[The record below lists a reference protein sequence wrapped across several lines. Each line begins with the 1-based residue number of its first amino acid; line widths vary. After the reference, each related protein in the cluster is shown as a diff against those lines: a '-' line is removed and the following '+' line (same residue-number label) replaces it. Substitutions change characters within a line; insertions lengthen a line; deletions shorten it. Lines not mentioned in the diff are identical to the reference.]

1 MTIVLKTKKS
11 IVIIIAMIIAIP
23 FCICNA
29 QNINIKDGL
38 IFQASYDGDVTG
50 KEPKSINS
58 FPSAPKTISYRYNSG
73 NQILN
78 DERGNARYK
87 PNGIR
92 KISNLEQ
99 FIIKG
104 FEKSSPISICFW
116 FKINTSN
123 STIKNTQL
131 LEFKINNQSFVLSE
145 FRKNETLSTYTI
157 EKKVDI
163 DTSKIF
169 STVYFPNSSEE
180 WRLLTIL
187 LDKNSNLK
195 FTISNSASQTI
206 ASEQTIQLDT
216 TNIKSTE
223 INLQISQKIIGHL
236 VFIDDMR
243 IYDRILSQDIVKA
256 ISSYDPFELTYPA
269 KYQLAYTYKLLA
281 DQYYLK
287 ESDVTKSTNTDVEV
301 LRTAESFYKKAIEF
315 LVSDLDSSMQ
325 EILKTVD
332 DPILITNQINSL
344 KDIENKIKH
353 SIPYPANYD
362 LLLLDAKYRLYLIK
376 NNYSFWGKDFTDKP
390 LYPVQEYNYFTNI
403 FEKFNKAYVN
413 IDALLKD
420 NREQN
425 DKQEEKEIQAQIAIH
440 KSEIDKIKVDET
452 QYKVGFYDQ
461 QLGSIDS
468 RLKGIEQ
475 QQKQL
480 TRDVK
485 RKEDELKKLDAQ
497 IMSSLAQVVSSQ
509 VIGVP
514 IDPTKD
520 LGSNIKNAGLNYLS
534 STGGQQLTSSLL
546 GSYKDIYDATNTA
559 RQYYEKGKNAID
571 AVKSI
576 SSGNITPDK
585 LLKIGDAVAGSGI
598 ADEKWVSQWN
608 SLKTNYDN
616 LEDKYKKGRELLQKI
631 EATTKKPNLKNV
643 VDFVDWISEKDYMP
657 ENYKKDYEKFKGY
670 RDAAYNS
677 IKNKRYDDIINLG
690 LKIYDDPNLTTE
702 VNSIRE
708 KVKSLKPTFIVIEMI
723 KKKEFQSLRD
733 TMTSLL
739 LSDKV
744 IDFINP
750 QIRNEFLFK
759 TLKKYLLEEPTIDKV
774 FLEDIYVSLINE
786 SPETFLNC
794 FPINVREDLKRLL
807 KVKTDKELVEKLMT
821 FKMSDFV
828 KEVQVNRDT
837 LFINGEPYIMD
848 ISKYLAIDKNLTD
861 AIVRLYHKY
870 PVLLEKLHTST
881 DPLEIYKVF
890 EEILIDKSEKSTS
903 NSQQFYQIAIQQMTS
918 EQQKNIIEE
927 TTKFYIGN
935 GIFQSAT
942 DSSEK
947 GNLID
952 KIPPVVDQNN
962 PNEIA
967 GENTYSGSSQNGD
980 NSAAIRA
987 MAAKALDMAFPGVGT
1002 AANTLLGIADKIFGG
1017 YQIVDQL
1024 RNIYDQKVKLNEEYI
1039 KLLDRYKDNEFN
1051 KQLALYE
1058 TKIANASYD
1067 VMLQEHE
1074 GYSKMVNNIVKNK
1087 EDIRR
1092 KIAGELP
1099 MMFFYAERLR
1109 YYYQRLNKSS
1119 IFWYGSENSL
1129 NKIIFGDKNNLRLA
1143 LDPDIKLYDW
1153 ISTPDI
1159 TSTRED
1165 LFKLFSYWSNLNT
1178 LVTDG
1183 ITGNKLKYGDNISE
1197 ISYKVFDIRSLNPKE
1212 WNDFERWKEYP
1223 NTPISFD
1230 LDLSLPLSASNK
1242 FGFDTTYSSIKT
1254 IQIIPIVFDNKNNPL
1269 NNLIN
1274 VSNLGTSIN
1283 ENGIVEPLGI
1293 RTRSSGDEFLTVDNN
1308 GNLIIPTYYFKN
1320 LKYRWDSPNNDYQPF
1335 NFEGYNLRSNWQLTI
1350 EPKLDANKISNIY
1363 FVAFY
1368 QYTKNYNGENLEN
1381 NKLKY
1386 LYKVTIHNKLN
1397 DDKEI
1402 LNVSLDTFDSTITKE
1417 QLFQVYPKLRERE
1430 KKVNGQDA
1438 VVVEIEPYTS
1448 IRIDANG
1455 HSVANGILINKNSK
1469 ADSDTII
1476 NENPI
1481 PKKKRCFHSRKNIK

>member
-1 MTIVLKTKKS
+1 MPQVLNSKKS
-11 IVIIIAMIIAIP
+11 IAIIIATVMAIP

-29 QNINIKDGL
+29 QNINVKDGL
-38 IFQASYDGDVTG
+38 IFQASYDGDITG
-50 KEPKSINS
+50 KEPKSINL
-58 FPSAPKTISYRYNSG
+58 FPSAPKIISYRYKSG
-73 NQILN
+73 NQILI
-78 DERGNARYK
+78 DETANFRYK

-92 KISNLEQ
+92 KINNLEQ
-99 FIIKG
+99 FVIKG
-104 FEKSSPISICFW
+104 FEKSSPISLCFW
-116 FKINTSN
+116 FRINISN

-131 LEFKINNQSFVLSE
+131 LEFKINSQSFVLTE
-145 FRKNETLSTYTI
+145 VRKSQTLSIYSIAKKANIGTPKLISTI
-157 EKKVDI
+157 
-163 DTSKIF
+163 S
-169 STVYFPNSSEE
+169 FPNSSEE

-187 LDKNSNLK
+187 LDQNSNLK
-195 FTISNSASQTI
+195 FAISNSTSQTI
-206 ASEQTIQLDT
+206 ASEPTIQLDT
-216 TNIKSTE
+216 TNINNTE
-223 INLQISQKIIGHL
+223 INLQFSQKIPGHL
-236 VFIDDMR
+236 VFIDDVR
-243 IYDRILSQDIVKA
+243 IYDGVLSQEIIKA
-256 ISSYDPFELTYPA
+256 ISTYDPFELTYPA

-281 DQYYLK
+281 DQYYIK
-287 ESDVTKSTNTDVEV
+287 ESDVTKSANTDVAV
-301 LRTAESFYKKAIEF
+301 LQTAEKFYKASIDT
-315 LVSDLDSSMQ
+315 LVNGLNLTAEVIDSIKNIDNPVWLKNKLDS
-325 EILKTVD
+325 LA
-332 DPILITNQINSL
+332 
-344 KDIENKIKH
+344 ENKIKN
-353 SIPYPANYD
+353 SIPFSANYD

-376 NNYSFWGKDFTDKP
+376 NNYSFWGKDFNDKP
-390 LYPVQEYNYFTNI
+390 LYPVQEYNYFTNT
-403 FEKFNKAYVN
+403 FEKFNKTYVN

-425 DKQEEKEIQAQIAIH
+425 DEQEEKEIQAQIAIH

-452 QYKVGFYDQ
+452 QYKVGFYNQ
-461 QLGSIDS
+461 QLESIDS

-480 TRDVK
+480 TRDVE
-485 RKEDELKKLDAQ
+485 RKEDELKNLDAQ
-497 IMSSLAQVVSSQ
+497 IMSSLSQVVSSQ
-509 VIGVP
+509 VLGVNVDISKNWSDNFKTIGLKYLEG
-514 IDPTKD
+514 DTK
-520 LGSNIKNAGLNYLS
+520 LS
-534 STGGQQLTSSLL
+534 ASLL
-546 GSYKDIYDATNTA
+546 GSYKDVYDATNTA
-559 RQYYEKGKNAID
+559 RQYYEKGKSTID

-576 SSGNITPDK
+576 SSGSITPDK

-608 SLKTNYDN
+608 SLKSDYPN
-616 LEDKYKKGRELLQKI
+616 LEDRYKKGKELLQKI
-631 EATTKKPNLKNV
+631 EATSKKPNLQNV

-657 ENYKKDYEKFKGY
+657 ENYKKDFEKFRGY

-690 LKIYDDPNLTTE
+690 LKIYDDQNLKTE

-708 KVKSLKPTFIVIEMI
+708 KVKSLKPTFIMIEMI

-739 LSDKV
+739 LSDQV

-750 QIRNEFLFK
+750 QIRNEFLFA
-759 TLKKYLLEEPTIDKV
+759 TLKKYLLEAPTINKD
-774 FLEDIYVSLINE
+774 FLEEIYVSLINE
-786 SPETFLNC
+786 SPESFLNC
-794 FPINVREDLKRLL
+794 FPINVREDLKKLL
-807 KVKTDKELVEKLMT
+807 KVKTDKELAEKLKT
-821 FKMSDFV
+821 IKLSDFA
-828 KEVQVNRDT
+828 KEIKVTRDT
-837 LFINGEPYIMD
+837 LFIYGEPYIMD
-848 ISKYLAIDKNLTD
+848 ISKYLAIDKKLTN
-861 AIVRLYHKY
+861 AIVRLYKKY
-870 PVLLEKLHTST
+870 PVLLKTLQTST
-881 DPLEIYKVF
+881 DPLQVYKVF
-890 EEILIDKSEKSTS
+890 EEVLIDKSKNSKTKSEL
-903 NSQQFYQIAIQQMTS
+903 FYQLAIKSIDTA
-918 EQQKNIIEE
+918 QQKSIIEE

-935 GIFQSAT
+935 GIFQAAT
-942 DSSEK
+942 DSSET

-967 GENTYSGSSQNGD
+967 GENTYSGTSQNGD

-1002 AANTLLGIADKIFGG
+1002 GANTLLGIADKIFGG

-1024 RNIYDQKVKLNEEYI
+1024 RNIYDQKVNLNEAYI

-1074 GYSKMVNNIVKNK
+1074 GFSKMVNTIVKNK

-1129 NKIIFGDKNNLRLA
+1129 NRIIFSDKNNRRLA

-1165 LFKLFSYWSNLNT
+1165 LFTLFSYWSNLNA

-1183 ITGNKLKYGDNISE
+1183 LTSNKLKYGDNISE
-1197 ISYKVFDIRSLNPKE
+1197 ISYKIFDIRTLNSKE
-1212 WNDFERWKEYP
+1212 WNDFERWKLYP

-1230 LDLSLPLSASNK
+1230 LDLSLPVSASNK

-1274 VSNLGTSIN
+1274 VSNLGASIN
-1283 ENGIVEPLGI
+1283 ENGIVEPLGV

-1335 NFEGYNLRSNWQLTI
+1335 NFEGYNLRSNWKLTI
-1350 EPKLDANKISNIY
+1350 EPKQDANRISNIY

-1368 QYTKNYNGENLEN
+1368 QYTKNYNNENLEN
-1381 NKLKY
+1381 NRLKY
-1386 LYKVTIHNKLN
+1386 LYKLTIHNKLN
-1397 DDKEI
+1397 DQREI
-1402 LNVSLDTFDSTITKE
+1402 LNVSLDTFDTTITKD
-1417 QLFQVYPKLRERE
+1417 QLFQIYPKLEERER
-1430 KKVNGQDA
+1430 KVDGEDI

-1448 IRIDANG
+1448 INIDANG
-1455 HSVANGILINKNSK
+1455 KAVKNGILVNKNSNS
-1469 ADSDTII
+1469 DSDNNRNKI
-1476 NENPI
+1476 PI
-1481 PKKKRCFHSRKNIK
+1481 QKKKKYFLSRKKYKS